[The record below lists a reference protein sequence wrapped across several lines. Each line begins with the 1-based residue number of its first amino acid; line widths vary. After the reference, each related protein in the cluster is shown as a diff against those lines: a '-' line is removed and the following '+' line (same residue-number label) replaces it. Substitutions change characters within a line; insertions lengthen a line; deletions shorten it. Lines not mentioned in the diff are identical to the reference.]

1 MGNTFFFPWEPA
13 LMVWLQSHLGSFG
26 VTLASIFS
34 MFGEEMATILVLGFC
49 YWGWKKELGK
59 FIGRN
64 PAWPWWPTP

>member
-1 MGNTFFFPWEPA
+1 MGNTFFFGWEPA

-26 VTLASIFS
+26 ITLATIFS

-59 FIGRN
+59 FIGQIGR
-64 PAWPWWPTP
+64 AHV